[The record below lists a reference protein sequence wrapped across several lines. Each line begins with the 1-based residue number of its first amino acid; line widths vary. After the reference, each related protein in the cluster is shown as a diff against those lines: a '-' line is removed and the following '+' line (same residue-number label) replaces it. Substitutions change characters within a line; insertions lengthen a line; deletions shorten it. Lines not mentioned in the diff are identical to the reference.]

1 MRWLCVGL
9 FSLVGVPLSARITWT
24 RHNKKP
30 ESLIYSSR
38 KYGPLREVL
47 EIGRARLLFDFSL
60 NASSCPATRCSG
72 SPARIG
78 PRSKRC
84 SVYLG
89 NAGGITPTHQS
100 TTTFHPEIELRS
112 FLPLRTL
119 KDKSQSPTK
128 KPKNSHSMASF
139 Q

>member
-1 MRWLCVGL
+1 MRRSRVGL
-9 FSLVGVPLSARITWT
+9 LSTDGAPLSARITWT
-24 RHNKKP
+24 RHNKMP
-30 ESLIYSSR
+30 ESLSYSSR

-119 KDKSQSPTK
+119 EDKSLSPSL
-128 KPKNSHSMASF
+128 KP
-139 Q
+139 